1 MKSIFEQNG
10 GTDCHGC
17 KPFKALI
24 SCFAEVKAYFQLYS
38 PRTGSKFSL
47 QLCVEIWSAGGRPL
61 FNSERNRY
69 NGCQEKQEQKNGR
82 KDGADRRT
90 VPLSEKVTGEPSP

>member
-47 QLCVEIWSAGGRPL
+47 QLCVEIWSAGGSYAL
-61 FNSERNRY
+61 IDFFQATVIIES
-69 NGCQEKQEQKNGR
+69 
-82 KDGADRRT
+82 DG
-90 VPLSEKVTGEPSP
+90 